1 MGTIRT
7 MQMFGPHMRPD
18 WAGPVTISDND
29 PFTLYDI
36 AEATPRRVMGII
48 VPVTTKGR
56 PSAPVPL
63 SGFSTG
69 MNWGTDK
76 GHLMALDL
84 GGPDISANIVP
95 QTSLWQQSG
104 GWRAVETN
112 AQTLAMQW
120 MGIGDVYEPGGDIP
134 MPAAAA
140 FLSVAPYSEVQV
152 ATGQPLQYIGTVTK
166 VIPTGNG
173 YNVHPDEETHIFQIE
188 PDGTWWP
195 RGAKAW

>member
-1 MGTIRT
+1 MGTIRS
-7 MQMFGPHMRPD
+7 MHMFGRYERPG
-18 WAGPVTISDND
+18 WAGPVTISDNN
-29 PFTLYDI
+29 PFTLDEI
-36 AEATPRRVMGII
+36 AEANPRRVMGII

-56 PSAPVPL
+56 PSAPSPL
-63 SGFSTG
+63 SGFDTG

-112 AQTLAMQW
+112 AQALAMQW
-120 MGIGDVYEPGGDIP
+120 IGVDSVDDPGGDIP

-140 FLSVAPYSEVQV
+140 FLSVAPVSLKKNT
-152 ATGQPLQYIGTVTK
+152 TGQPLQYIGTVTK
-166 VIPTGNG
+166 VIPTGND
-173 YNVHPDEETHIFQIE
+173 YRPHPDEETHIFMIE